1 MNAIKTVISLDL
13 KTFRQVKKLAKMLHM
28 TRSQFFY
35 QAARRMIEQV
45 DNLELLQ
52 KINAFYSR
60 EI

>member
-28 TRSQFFY
+28 TRSQFFNK
-35 QAARRMIEQV
+35 AAKRMIELV
-45 DNLELLQ
+45 DNFELLQ